1 MKSITCAVLIVLAF
15 IVILASSLP
24 AEIPHQI
31 NYQGRLTDG
40 TGDPVDGSHSI
51 TFKIYSSS
59 AGGTALWTETHSSI
73 PVSNGLFNVVL
84 GSVTTLGKAVF
95 ASQPRWLGISVDGG
109 SEIVPR
115 TQIVAVAYA
124 YRAEHADT
132 ADYALQAGGGGG
144 WVDDG
149 TVVRLATG
157 TDSVGI
163 GTGDPAEK
171 LHIEGDIRLGSSSS
185 VAFGSDNSRLYSS
198 STDMIFT
205 ADDDIHLQPDDDVYI
220 RRDGDATW
228 VHFDNSTQRL
238 GIGITEPPYKL
249 TVQGDI
255 SIASGGVSKYHINY
269 YNGGLNF
276 AETGVSDRRLHI
288 GDGGNVGIGT
298 AAPGAKLGVNG
309 DLKVNGAFKGDISSA
324 SGTDGAPFPRPAYD
338 SDWQNIAQGEMK
350 TFIHN
355 IGGDPDD
362 YVVDLTFRIYD
373 IVHIYG
379 FGRDVT
385 PSGNV
390 VGCYWD
396 YLTDTSVVVCRG
408 ADDYYAEQVRIRI
421 WVIE

>member
-1 MKSITCAVLIVLAF
+1 MSSSRYAIWL
-15 IVILASSLP
+15 ILATILSVANLP

-40 TGDPVDGSHSI
+40 TGNPVDGSHSI

-59 AGGTALWTETHSSI
+59 AGGTALWSETHSSI
-73 PVSNGLFNVVL
+73 PVSNGLLSVVL
-84 GSVTTLGKAVF
+84 GSVTALGNTVF
-95 ASQPRWLGISVDGG
+95 ASQPRWLGISVDGNP
-109 SEIVPR
+109 ELVPR

-124 YRAEHADT
+124 YHAENADT
-132 ADYALQAGGGGG
+132 ADYALQAGGGSGG

-157 TDSVGI
+157 SDSVGI
-163 GTGDPAEK
+163 GTSDPVEK
-171 LHIEGDIRLGSSSS
+171 LHIVGDIRLGSSSS
-185 VAFGSDNSRLYSS
+185 IAFGSDNSRLYSY

-205 ADDDIHLQPDDDVYI
+205 ADDDIHLQPDDDVYL
-220 RRDGDATW
+220 RREGDATW
-228 VHFDNSTQRL
+228 VHFDNSSQRL
-238 GIGITEPPYKL
+238 GIGIMDPPYKL
-249 TVQGDI
+249 TVQGEI
-255 SIASGGVSKYHINY
+255 SVASGGESKYHINY
-269 YNGGLNF
+269 YNNGLNF

-309 DLKVNGAFKGDISSA
+309 DLKVNGAFKGDISST

-338 SDWQNIAQGEMK
+338 SDWQDIAKGEFK

-362 YVVDLTFRIYD
+362 YVVDLTFRIMD

-396 YLTDTSVVVCRG
+396 YLRDSSVVVCRG

>member
-15 IVILASSLP
+15 IVILASNLS

-40 TGDPVDGSHSI
+40 TGDPVDGLHSI

-59 AGGTALWTETHSSI
+59 AGGTAVWSETHSSI

-84 GSVTTLGKAVF
+84 GSVTTLGNAVF
-95 ASQPRWLGISVDGG
+95 ASQPRWLGISVDG
-109 SEIVPR
+109 SPELVPR
-115 TQIVAVAYA
+115 TQIIAVAYA
-124 YRAEHADT
+124 YHAENADT
-132 ADYALQAGGGGG
+132 ADYALGAGG

-163 GTGDPAEK
+163 GTSDPAEK
-171 LHIEGDIRLGSSSS
+171 LHIVGDIRLGTSSSI
-185 VAFGSDNSRLYSS
+185 AFGSDNSRLYSS

-205 ADDDIHLQPDDDVYI
+205 ADDDIHLQPDDDVYL
-220 RRDGDATW
+220 RREGDATW
-228 VHFDNSTQRL
+228 VHFDNSSQRL
-238 GIGITEPPYKL
+238 GIGIMDPPYKL
-249 TVQGDI
+249 TVQGEL

-298 AAPGAKLGVNG
+298 AAPGARLGVNG
-309 DLKVNGAFKGDISSA
+309 DLKVNGAFKGDISST

-338 SDWQNIAQGEMK
+338 SDWQNINQNEVK
-350 TFIHN
+350 LFTHS

-362 YVVDLTFRIYD
+362 YVVDLTFKHSSYA
-373 IVHIYG
+373 HISG
-379 FGRDVT
+379 FGLDVNS
-385 PSGNV
+385 SGGIT
-390 VGCYWD
+390 GCYWD
-396 YLTDTSVVVCRG
+396 DLTSTSILVYRG
-408 ADDYYAEQVRIRI
+408 YEDEWVSQVRVRI